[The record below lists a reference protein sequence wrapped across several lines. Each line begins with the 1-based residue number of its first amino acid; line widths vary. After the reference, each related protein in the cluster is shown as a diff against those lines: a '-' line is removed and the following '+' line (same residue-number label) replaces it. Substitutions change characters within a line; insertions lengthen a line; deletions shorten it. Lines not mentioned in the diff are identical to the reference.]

1 MSNYEIASLVVAVIA
16 IIVSVIALQKSS
28 AVSQETLK
36 LSHGMTELEV
46 TNMITGT
53 RRRVEDITI
62 LMLPLVTKM
71 SRSDEESKQLEGYK
85 RVLKAAMESNVN
97 AYEAACA
104 KYLDG
109 KIDKV
114 RFRKSY
120 KIEVRNLVQDPNH
133 REFFDAIT
141 SSYKAILKVY
151 DEWENLEK

>member
-1 MSNYEIASLVVAVIA
+1 MTVYEIASLVVAAIA
-16 IIVSVIALQKSS
+16 IVVSVVALHKSS
-28 AVSQETLK
+28 TLSEKTLK

-62 LMLPLVTKM
+62 LMLPLVTKEN
-71 SRSDEESKQLEGYK
+71 RSSAEDKQLEGYK

-104 KYLDG
+104 KFLDG

-114 RFRKSY
+114 RFRKTY
-120 KIEVRNLVQDPNH
+120 QTEIRKLVQDQNH
-133 REFFDAIT
+133 KQFFDPVT

-151 DEWENLEK
+151 DEWENLER